1 MAIHK
6 AQKPIESYEKVYGM
20 KEDKNKV
27 LADQYTF
34 RFYIYLGGFLNY
46 IFRKEPVAGTDEDN
60 IDCMKRALEKIN
72 KHPIIWKLFFMI

>member
-1 MAIHK
+1 MAIKK

-20 KEDKNKV
+20 KENKNEV

-46 IFRKEPVAGTDEDN
+46 IFRKEPVAGNDEDN

>member
-1 MAIHK
+1 MAIKK
-6 AQKPIESYEKVYGM
+6 AQKPIESYEKVYEM
-20 KEDKNKV
+20 KEDEK
-27 LADQYTF
+27 LAPDQYTL

-46 IFRKEPVAGTDEDN
+46 IFRKEPVAGNDEDN